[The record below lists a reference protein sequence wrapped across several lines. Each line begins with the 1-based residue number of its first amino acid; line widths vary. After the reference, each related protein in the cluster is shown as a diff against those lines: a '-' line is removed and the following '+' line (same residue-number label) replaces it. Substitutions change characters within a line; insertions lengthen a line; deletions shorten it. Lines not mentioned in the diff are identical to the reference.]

1 MGSYVRHHRCW
12 SDGFH
17 DVKEQEESP
26 HACFRGLN
34 EPNQHCF
41 AIAKLRREL
50 ADESSITLSD
60 VNCVRM
66 SPLIV
71 LPDGL
76 VQIAMIKQAWMDNQR
91 LWVPEAARA
100 WWHWERK
107 QTDDITGFWEELQSA
122 RGDDLRKALERH
134 ADAHIES
141 KGSSCYSAV
150 YARALILSVARLRFR
165 HIANI
170 MPIINNMKEQ
180 RSLRSDVACLGL
192 DTTSRRTAE
201 FVALM
206 RCKELRPLWECAM
219 EPWPQL
225 VK

>member
-1 MGSYVRHHRCW
+1 M
-12 SDGFH
+12 
-17 DVKEQEESP
+17 
-26 HACFRGLN
+26 
-34 EPNQHCF
+34 F
-41 AIAKLRREL
+41 AIAKLRSEL

-91 LWVPEAARA
+91 LWVLEAARA

-141 KGSSCYSAV
+141 KG
-150 YARALILSVARLRFR
+150 LHEILQCIPGHAFCQWRDCDF
-165 HIANI
+165 
-170 MPIINNMKEQ
+170 
-180 RSLRSDVACLGL
+180 
-192 DTTSRRTAE
+192 DT
-201 FVALM
+201 LQ
-206 RCKELRPLWECAM
+206 K
-219 EPWPQL
+219 
-225 VK
+225 